1 MESVRDALADRPAP
15 KANEGSLFL
24 RQNDYWT
31 IRHRGRTACLKATRG
46 LQCLALLLRHP
57 GREFHVSELLAS
69 VVEAPVAAQAITAR
83 GCPREARERLVA
95 AGLYD
100 GCPRLDAQ
108 AKAEYQRR
116 LDDLRHELN
125 EAEQFNDPAR
135 MTQAQD
141 EMSAIAHHLASA
153 VGLGGRDR
161 KTSSEAERARCAVTK
176 RIKQS
181 IQKIAEAIP
190 DLGHH
195 LTVSIKTGYFCSY
208 SPHQDRPVA
217 WKFGFAF
224 DR

>member
-1 MESVRDALADRPAP
+1 MESVRDALAERPTLRTR
-15 KANEGSLFL
+15 EESLFL
-24 RQNDYWT
+24 RQNDYWS
-31 IRHRGRTACLKATRG
+31 IRHRGHTTCLKATRG

-57 GREFHVSELLAS
+57 GREFHVNELLAS
-69 VVEAPVAAQAITAR
+69 VVQAPVAAQAITAR

-108 AKAEYQRR
+108 AKAEYKRR

-125 EAEQFNDPAR
+125 EAEQLNDPAR
-135 MTQAQD
+135 MAQAQD

-161 KTSSEAERARCAVTK
+161 KSSSEAERARCAVTK

-195 LTVSIKTGYFCSY
+195 LTASIKTGYFCSY
-208 SPHQDRPVA
+208 TPHPDRPVA
-217 WKFGFAF
+217 WKF
-224 DR
+224 

>member
-69 VVEAPVAAQAITAR
+69 VVEAPVAAQ
-83 GCPREARERLVA
+83 
-95 AGLYD
+95 D